1 MPTTPECDQCCACHL
16 SCLEQGGSRWG
27 QESETQTVSNTV
39 LLHTMLELQM
49 MEELKLGK
57 TMVLQ
62 LKLMLTTIPKMV
74 LILGQQDTFAQ
85 RQQDQLQQH
94 RG

>member
-1 MPTTPECDQCCACHL
+1 
-16 SCLEQGGSRWG
+16 
-27 QESETQTVSNTV
+27 
-39 LLHTMLELQM
+39 MLELQM

-62 LKLMLTTIPKMV
+62 LKLMLTTIPKTV
-74 LILGQQDTFAQ
+74 LIVGQQDTFAQ